1 MVLGNILSQPE
12 IPPWLREQLARFEQ
26 LQQNLQAVLAQ
37 KQQVDAELSEAD
49 KALVELKNVADGEQI
64 YKYAGS
70 LLIKVSKE
78 VISKELDEKKEI
90 STTRQLVLAKQESR
104 LKDSI
109 KELQAKIDDALRGR
123 ASASQAQSE

>member
-1 MVLGNILSQPE
+1 MSQPE

-49 KALVELKNVADGEQI
+49 KALEELKTVADGEQI

-90 STTRQLVLAKQESR
+90 SSTRQLVLAKQETR

-109 KELQAKIDDALRGR
+109 KELQAKIDDALKGR
-123 ASASQAQSE
+123 ASTSQPQGE

>member
-1 MVLGNILSQPE
+1 LSQPE

-26 LQQNLQAVLAQ
+26 LQQNFQAVLAQ

-49 KALVELKNVADGEQI
+49 KALEELKNVADGEQI

-78 VISKELDEKKEI
+78 AISKELDEKKEI

-109 KELQAKIDDALRGR
+109 KELQGKIDEALKGK
-123 ASASQAQSE
+123 APASQPQGE

>member
-1 MVLGNILSQPE
+1 MSQPE

-37 KQQVDAELSEAD
+37 KQQVDAELSEAG
-49 KALVELKNVADGEQI
+49 KALEELKNVADGEQI

-90 STTRQLVLAKQESR
+90 SSTRHLVLAKQETR

-109 KELQAKIDDALRGR
+109 KELQAKIDDALKGR
-123 ASASQAQSE
+123 ASTSQPQGE

>member
-1 MVLGNILSQPE
+1 MSQPE

-26 LQQNLQAVLAQ
+26 LQQNFQAVLAQ
-37 KQQVDAELSEAD
+37 KQQVDADLSEAD
-49 KALVELKNVADGEQI
+49 KALEALKNVADGEQI

-109 KELQAKIDDALRGR
+109 RELQAKIDEALKGK
-123 ASASQAQSE
+123 APASQPQGE

>member
-1 MVLGNILSQPE
+1 MSQPE

-49 KALVELKNVADGEQI
+49 KALEELKNVADGEQI

-109 KELQAKIDDALRGR
+109 KELQAKIDDSLKGR
-123 ASASQAQSE
+123 ASTSQPQGQ